1 MGNASSES
9 SLEVLLDTSRI
20 ARRVRELG
28 AEISRDYHG
37 RTPHL
42 VGVLKGAWIFM
53 ADLIRNLSIEATV
66 DFLGI
71 QSYVAGTTS
80 SGEVKI
86 TKDLDASIAGR
97 DVLVVEDILDTG
109 RTYFYLQGVLSTHQ
123 PKTLKLAT
131 LLDKT
136 SRRVVPVKADYV
148 GFQIPN
154 VFVVGY
160 GLDYNQQFRRLPEV
174 WFLRSYP
181 DLDGTSLPGGA

>member
-1 MGNASSES
+1 MDNASSES
-9 SLEVLLDTSRI
+9 SLEVLLDANQIAARI
-20 ARRVRELG
+20 RELG
-28 AEISRDYHG
+28 EQISRDYHG

-53 ADLIRNLSIEATV
+53 ADLIRNLSIEVTV

-71 QSYVAGTTS
+71 QSYVAGTAS
-80 SGEVKI
+80 LGEVKI
-86 TKDLDASIAGR
+86 TKDLDVSIAGR

-109 RTYFYLQGVLSTHQ
+109 RTYLYLQGVLFAHQ
-123 PKTLKLAT
+123 PKSLKLVT

-136 SRRVVPVKADYV
+136 SRRVVPVKADYL

-174 WFLRSYP
+174 RFLRH
-181 DLDGTSLPGGA
+181 LAGV

>member
-1 MGNASSES
+1 MPMNNASPES
-9 SLEVLLDTSRI
+9 SLEVLLHPDQI
-20 ARRVRELG
+20 AARVRELG
-28 AEISRDYHG
+28 AEISSDYQG

-53 ADLIRNLSIEATV
+53 ADLIRNLSIEASV

-71 QSYVAGTTS
+71 QSYVVGTTS

-86 TKDLDASIAGR
+86 TKDLDVSIAGR
-97 DVLVVEDILDTG
+97 DVLVVEDIIDTG
-109 RTYFYLQGVLSTHQ
+109 RTYSYLHGVLSAHH
-123 PKTLKLAT
+123 PESLKLVT

-136 SRRVVPVKADYV
+136 SRRAVPVKADYV
-148 GFQIPN
+148 GFQIPD

-174 WFLRSYP
+174 RR
-181 DLDGTSLPGGA
+181 LPGLGIRV

>member
-1 MGNASSES
+1 MDNASTES
-9 SLEVLLDTSRI
+9 RLEILLNPSQIAARI
-20 ARRVRELG
+20 RELG
-28 AEISRDYHG
+28 EEISADYYG

-53 ADLIRNLSIEATV
+53 ADLIRNLSVEATV

-71 QSYVAGTTS
+71 QSYVTGTTS

-86 TKDLDASIAGR
+86 TKDLDVSIAGR

-109 RTYFYLQGVLSTHQ
+109 RTYHYLQGVLSAHQ
-123 PKTLKLAT
+123 PKSLKLVT

-136 SRRVVPVKADYV
+136 GRRVVPVKADYV
-148 GFQIPN
+148 GFPIPD

-174 WFLRSYP
+174 RCLRSV
-181 DLDGTSLPGGA
+181 ACV